1 MTERTVDAPNA
12 SPYFGGVRT
21 ILMAGLLVAFGGS
34 SLAHAE
40 ALVGYVDLQKAI
52 LTVDEGKRAK
62 AQLEKTA
69 NEKQTLLTQRE
80 QRLKE
85 LKDKLDAT
93 MGSDDPDAQAQ
104 RAEFQQKL
112 MELQQT
118 FMKEQQELEQLQ
130 QKELSVITGKM
141 RETIAEIGKK
151 GGYTLILEIQENRL
165 LFAQDH
171 LDLTNEVIRRY
182 NAKYK

>member
-1 MTERTVDAPNA
+1 MTDPTVDASNA
-12 SPYFGGVRT
+12 SPYPRGVRT
-21 ILMAGLLVAFGGS
+21 ILMAALLAAFGGS
-34 SLAHAE
+34 SLAQAE

-52 LTVDEGKRAK
+52 LTVNEGKRAK

-69 NEKQTLLTQRE
+69 NEKQTQLTQRE
-80 QRLKE
+80 QKLKE
-85 LKDKLDAT
+85 LQEKLGAT
-93 MGSDDPDAQAQ
+93 MGSDDPEAQAK
-104 RAEFQQKL
+104 RAEFQQRL
-112 MELQQT
+112 MELQQV

-130 QKELSVITGKM
+130 QKELSAITAKM
-141 RETIAEIGKK
+141 REVIAEIGKK